1 MTRLPCTCSP
11 TVRQCPACAAEAPP
25 KARPPRQRYPTSLH
39 LAVRTA
45 MQPPGSWHRASE
57 VAQAVGRRVEQ
68 VYNLLRHWDE
78 QGVVTRK
85 DTGRRYQYA
94 LKKKE

>member
-1 MTRLPCTCSP
+1 
-11 TVRQCPACAAEAPP
+11 
-25 KARPPRQRYPTSLH
+25 
-39 LAVRTA
+39 